1 MLNVELY
8 RPIIEFLALYLGKKS
23 EIILCDTQKILIIK
37 NPIDESRYEGAPLGE
52 MLQAM
57 INNPEYS
64 SIPYNVNYRSLSHSG
79 EKMRSATMF
88 IREEQLLTGL
98 LTINTNVSELVKA
111 RSVLDL
117 LINGES
123 GHSRQKK
130 AEHKSKDSFETLTL
144 SVSGIIG
151 SVLEEATTRF
161 NAPYNR
167 LTAYER
173 LSVIREMDSRGVF
186 LAKGSVNEVADKL
199 GASKA
204 TIYRYLHQLQSNN
217 SDETTAI

>member
-8 RPIIEFLALYLGKKS
+8 RPIMEFLALYLGKKS
-23 EIILCDTQKILIIK
+23 EIILCDTQKILLIQ
-37 NPIDESRYEGAPLGE
+37 NPSDDSHYEGAPLGE
-52 MLQAM
+52 MLLAM
-57 INNPEYS
+57 ISNPECS
-64 SIPYNVNYRSLSHSG
+64 TMPYNVNYRTLSRSG

-88 IREEQLLTGL
+88 IREDQNLTGL
-98 LTINTNVSELVKA
+98 LTINTNVSELIKA
-111 RSVLDL
+111 RSALDF
-117 LINGES
+117 LISGEA

-130 AEHKSKDSFETLTL
+130 GEHKPKDSFETLTL
-144 SVSGIIG
+144 SVTGIIG
-151 SVLEEATTRF
+151 SVLDEATIRF

-217 SDETTAI
+217 SNEAL